1 MKEIIKIL
9 ELKIPPPVVAIG
21 IALLMWSVFNSAS
34 SAEFLGAT
42 HIILVVTLAGIGL
55 SFDLLALGGFL
66 QAKTTINPMKPRVTT
81 SVVTTGVYSVTRNPM
96 YLGLTFSLG
105 AWATYLWL
113 SWALF
118 GPVFFVAYIT
128 RFQILPEER
137 ILSARFG
144 KEYEAYM
151 KKVRR
156 WL

>member
-1 MKEIIKIL
+1 MIKIL

-34 SAEFLGAT
+34 SAQFLGTA
-42 HIILVVTLAGIGL
+42 HMILVATLAGIGL

-66 QAKTTINPMKPRVTT
+66 QAKTTINPMRPRVTST
-81 SVVTTGVYSVTRNPM
+81 VVTTGVYRITRNPM
-96 YLGLTFSLG
+96 YLGLVFFLG
-105 AWATYLWL
+105 AWASYLWL
-113 SWALF
+113 SWALL
-118 GPVFFVAYIT
+118 GPVLFVAYIT
-128 RFQILPEER
+128 RFQIMPEER
-137 ILSARFG
+137 VLSATFG